1 MAQEL
6 EFLGEHR
13 RHEVEKKQAKA
24 IKAWF
29 SDEVVFAYF
38 ERLRQCLGNRIEE
51 SGVLPYRMGLRRTDF
66 VRWENRQVSISF
78 PNYLGLI
85 HVFDLDWTT
94 LDVDSRRRVIREAIL
109 STLERIQAFDQG
121 DRRAFS
127 ARSRKELHAQ
137 RPSRAENAG
146 QAISDEEWELLKQAF
161 RSPDWHA
168 ATRSLAEARESGDA
182 HSMKRC
188 HQQVLKVAA
197 ALLAQYQDDTS
208 RRHQR
213 HFQIEG
219 SAAFLELIE
228 RWGPAFCKFLSA
240 VPYRWSF

>member
-1 MAQEL
+1 MAQEF

-13 RHEVEKKQAKA
+13 RHEVEKKLAKA

-38 ERLRQCLGNRIEE
+38 ERLRQCLGDRVDE

-85 HVFDLDWTT
+85 HIFDLDWTT
-94 LDVDSRRRVIREAIL
+94 LDVDSRRRVIRKAIL

-121 DRRAFS
+121 DRWAFS
-127 ARSRKELHAQ
+127 SRHRRKQHAQ
-137 RPSRAENAG
+137 RTSRVGTTG
-146 QAISDEEWELLKQAF
+146 QVISDEEWELLKQAF
-161 RSPDWHA
+161 RSPIWHS
-168 ATRSLAEARESGDA
+168 ATRSLAEARESADA
-182 HSMKRC
+182 QRIEVG
-188 HQQVLKVAA
+188 HQQVLSVAA
-197 ALLAQYQDDTS
+197 SLLTEYQQDTS
-208 RRHQR
+208 RRHQE
-213 HFQIEG
+213 HFQIDG
-219 SAAFLELIE
+219 PAAFLELIE

-240 VPYRWSF
+240 VPYRWSL